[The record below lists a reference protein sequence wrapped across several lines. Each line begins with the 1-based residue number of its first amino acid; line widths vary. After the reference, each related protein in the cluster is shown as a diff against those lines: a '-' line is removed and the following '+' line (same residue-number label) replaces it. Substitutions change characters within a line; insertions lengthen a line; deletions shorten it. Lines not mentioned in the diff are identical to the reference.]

1 MKSVLLFRYMQIYSD
16 LWSTLD
22 IAVCVH
28 TYLFFVWC
36 FFLCFFYWI
45 NLLFAIWFWDKFAL
59 LPASRQGEAA
69 PGRTGAGVSSRKRG
83 PQESFLFRRET
94 GVEGVGT
101 GLSFAAK
108 TSRGPLGPREP
119 PLNLLRVAGITWAGL
134 IRKVHMLRLVVFSK
148 NRKAVSDASFTASRR
163 IAGYWLY
170 RDWVID
176 FKNIR

>member
-45 NLLFAIWFWDKFAL
+45 NLLFAICFWAN
-59 LPASRQGEAA
+59 LPCCRRLVR
-69 PGRTGAGVSSRKRG
+69 GRRRLEGRGWGFVKETG

-94 GVEGVGT
+94 GVDGVGT
-101 GLSFAAK
+101 RLSFAAK
-108 TSRGPLGPREP
+108 TSHVLLGPRESP
-119 PLNLLRVAGITWAGL
+119 PPNLLRVAGTTWAGL

-148 NRKAVSDASFTASRR
+148 NRKAVPDASFTAGRR
-163 IAGYWLY
+163 IAGSICLWMS
-170 RDWVID
+170 
-176 FKNIR
+176 